1 MSLVITNVDFPET
14 LRFIFP
20 SLRANHGHGGHESG
34 VRSGVLGMTSLMTIC
49 PQGVAGPVPEKIPV
63 FGVIL
68 PKLDHLTVL
77 QPPRTRWKRCGPPG
91 APRT

>member
-1 MSLVITNVDFPET
+1 
-14 LRFIFP
+14 
-20 SLRANHGHGGHESG
+20 
-34 VRSGVLGMTSLMTIC
+34 LGMTSLMTIC